1 MVIGKSQPGR
11 WSAMAKWPAAEDCT
25 NVVDLMSALK
35 GALTQEAAKAL

>member
-11 WSAMAKWPAAEDCT
+11 WSAMTKWPAAEDCT
-25 NVVDLMSALK
+25 NVVDLVSALK